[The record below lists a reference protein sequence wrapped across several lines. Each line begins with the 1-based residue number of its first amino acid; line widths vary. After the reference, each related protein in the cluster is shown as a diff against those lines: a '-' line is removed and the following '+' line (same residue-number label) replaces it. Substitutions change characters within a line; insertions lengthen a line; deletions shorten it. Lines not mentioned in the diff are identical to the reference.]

1 MATKIN
7 KKDRNLGFDSDTFE
21 LIVRKPKEN
30 SVWFEVGLKAG
41 KNEIDSLF
49 RSDHVAEKLAARLK
63 STVESFI
70 DSSFDAL
77 ILVGKVVNENK

>member
-41 KNEIDSLF
+41 KN
-49 RSDHVAEKLAARLK
+49 
-63 STVESFI
+63 
-70 DSSFDAL
+70 
-77 ILVGKVVNENK
+77 